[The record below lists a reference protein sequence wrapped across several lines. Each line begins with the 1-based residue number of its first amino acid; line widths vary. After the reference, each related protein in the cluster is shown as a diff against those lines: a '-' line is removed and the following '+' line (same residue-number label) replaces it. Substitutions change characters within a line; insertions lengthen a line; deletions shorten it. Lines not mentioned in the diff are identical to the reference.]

1 MNITRLEKLYGKGFL
16 MDYMGSRAITF
27 GMKLKDQPYDKIY
40 YRTNEDLVDTYLDVD
55 FYDKDVLSVLA
66 SSDQVFTARL
76 LDAKK
81 VDAFDKNV
89 LTKYYFYLRLW
100 TIKYTDRLFPNIYD
114 RNFIKELLIFVH
126 PETIEERRAYDFFKE
141 HLHDKTDFSQMF
153 FIDEVQPIG
162 KRLYEKPQEL
172 EDCLS
177 PDLDFYEIDLFEK
190 KEHPKSYDIVIIS
203 NILDW
208 ARHDKDKLENAAFNL
223 NKYTRHGGYILGS
236 NLIERSKEEKEEEQ
250 GIMKEYFD
258 LEEERRKSYVYRKK

>member
-1 MNITRLEKLYGKGFL
+1 MNISRLEKLYGKSFL
-16 MDYMGSRAITF
+16 MDYMASRAITF
-27 GMKLKDQPYDKIY
+27 GMKLPQPQYDKIY
-40 YRTNEDLVDTYLDVD
+40 YRANEDLIDTYLDVD

-100 TIKYTDRLFPNIYD
+100 TIKYTDRLFPKVD
-114 RNFIKELLIFVH
+114 TSEFIKELLIRVH

-141 HLHDKTDFSQMF
+141 HIHDKTIFKEMF
-153 FIDEVQPIG
+153 FIDDVQPIG
-162 KRLYEKPQEL
+162 RRLYEKPQEL

-177 PDLDFYEIDLFEK
+177 PELDFYQMDLFEK
-190 KEHPKSYDIVIIS
+190 QEHPKTYDIVIAS

-208 ARHDKDKLENAAFNL
+208 ARHDKDKLANAAFNL
-223 NKYTRHGGYILGS
+223 SRFTRKDGYILGS
-236 NLIERSKEEKEEEQ
+236 NLIERTQEEKNEEQ
-250 GIMKEYFD
+250 DIMKEYFV
-258 LEEERRKSYVYRKK
+258 LEEERKRAYVYRKK